1 MEDTGTLTPSATTPT
16 SPAAPATSAPS
27 ESSLPGPRPTMAQA
41 FAANAALTPETGSA
55 PQGEASIQPAEPAPD
70 GSAPLPSTST
80 KPQGPIPFEVHHKAL
95 ENARQKA
102 AAEAQAVFD
111 RDYGWARQ
119 IPQQTVQQW
128 SGIANLMASDPPAF
142 LERYFSEAAMHPT
155 FGPQVK
161 SWAAKTLA
169 RRADIP
175 ADLSPDVVVQDAD
188 GREVARTFSADRV
201 QAVLKARDKEFTDR
215 ELAPLKQDL
224 EARKAQAEQWQRA
237 QQQAEATKRLEA
249 STDAVLAD
257 ISELL
262 DIGSET
268 APAERDALFGELT
281 ALLDADPQLS
291 PHKAAMQLRKTRI
304 VPALQG
310 QVQRQVLDELNQKAG
325 AQGMNPSRASNAP
338 AHKPRSFNDPSL
350 KW

>member
-1 MEDTGTLTPSATTPT
+1 
-16 SPAAPATSAPS
+16 
-27 ESSLPGPRPTMAQA
+27 MAEA

-70 GSAPLPSTST
+70 GSAPLTSTST

-102 AAEAQAVFD
+102 AAEAQAIFD

-169 RRADIP
+169 RRQGAQAP
-175 ADLSPDVVVQDAD
+175 DLSPDVVVQDVD
-188 GREVARTFSADRV
+188 GREVARTFSAERM
-201 QAVLKARDKEFTDR
+201 QAILQSVVGEQV
-215 ELAPLKQDL
+215 APLKQDL
-224 EARKAQAEQWQRA
+224 EARKVQAEQWQRA

>member
-1 MEDTGTLTPSATTPT
+1 
-16 SPAAPATSAPS
+16 
-27 ESSLPGPRPTMAQA
+27 MAEA
-41 FAANAALTPETGSA
+41 FAADAVLTPATGSA
-55 PQGEASIQPAEPAPD
+55 QPGEASTQPAEPAPD
-70 GSAPLPSTST
+70 ASAPLPSTST

-119 IPQQTVQQW
+119 IPPATVQQW

-169 RRADIP
+169 SRAAP
-175 ADLSPDVVVQDAD
+175 APDLSPDVVVQDAD

-201 QAVLKARDKEFTDR
+201 EALLKARDKELKER
-215 ELAPLKQDL
+215 ELAPLMRDL
-224 EARKAQAEQWQRA
+224 EARQLREQQQQRVA
-237 QQQAEATKRLEA
+237 QQAEATRRLEA
-249 STDAVLAD
+249 STDAVLDD
-257 ISELL
+257 ISEIL

-268 APAERDALFGELT
+268 SPVERDALFGELT
-281 ALLDADPQLS
+281 ALLDGDPHLS

-304 VPALQG
+304 VPAEKG